1 MSVMWLN
8 VGYVVKCL
16 VMWLKCRLCGQMS
29 VMWSNV
35 GYVVK
40 CLLYGQMSVI
50 WSNVGNM
57 VLNVGNMVKCR

>member
-8 VGYVVKCL
+8 VCYVVKCL
-16 VMWLKCRLCGQMS
+16 LCGQMS

-40 CLLYGQMSVI
+40 CRLCGQMSVI
-50 WSNVGNM
+50 WSNVCNM
-57 VLNVGNMVKCR
+57 VLNVVNMVKCR

>member
-16 VMWLKCRLCGQMS
+16 LCGQMS

-35 GYVVK
+35 
-40 CLLYGQMSVI
+40 C
-50 WSNVGNM
+50 NM
-57 VLNVGNMVKCR
+57 VLNVGNMVLNVVNMVKCLLCG